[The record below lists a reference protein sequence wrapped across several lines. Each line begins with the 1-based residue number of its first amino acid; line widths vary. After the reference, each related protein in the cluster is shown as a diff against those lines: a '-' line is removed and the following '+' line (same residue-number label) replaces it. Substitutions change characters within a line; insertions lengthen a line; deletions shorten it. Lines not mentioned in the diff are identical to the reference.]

1 MYFDTPKRWILYK
14 LMDPEKSLL
23 PAISSSSISFL
34 FLYLSPLF
42 LVTHEM
48 ARCICIRVV
57 SLNLFTSGWGSV
69 PRLLFSALV
78 ACGKSKRHKLALP
91 LTET

>member
-23 PAISSSSISFL
+23 LAISFSLISFL
-34 FLYLSPLF
+34 FLHLSPLF

-48 ARCICIRVV
+48 ARCLCIRVV
-57 SLNLFTSGWGSV
+57 LLNLSTLGWGSA
-69 PRLLFSALV
+69 PLS
-78 ACGKSKRHKLALP
+78 LARYNGTLYKT
-91 LTET
+91 LSIVR

>member
-23 PAISSSSISFL
+23 PAISSPSISFL

-48 ARCICIRVV
+48 ARCLCIRVV
-57 SLNLFTSGWGSV
+57 SLNLFTSGWGSA

-78 ACGKSKRHKLALP
+78 AVVCRGHTDRFIP
-91 LTET
+91 